1 MTKATN
7 DLVLTQTGFL
17 FGNYCKL
24 IGIIVVLK
32 YVQIVSPGI
41 LLNFGF
47 ASQDRRDIL
56 RTNNL
61 LSLNCCD

>member
-41 LLNFGF
+41 LLSGF
-47 ASQDRRDIL
+47 LIVHRKIDGIFYEQIIY
-56 RTNNL
+56 
-61 LSLNCCD
+61 